1 MSKLLK
7 KVIAILLLTCMISAN
22 LSIIGSYGV
31 AYALSDTELSNQN
44 SKTQNTNVEF
54 NSYFEGGVHSKTEK
68 LENTTKLF
76 VNIKVKNAGYLENP
90 VISFT
95 DVNFKIAGE
104 VNNENIQSISENKIT
119 LNKLN
124 NVWATI

>member
-1 MSKLLK
+1 M
-7 KVIAILLLTCMISAN
+7 
-22 LSIIGSYGV
+22 

-90 VISFT
+90 TISFS
-95 DVNFKIAGE
+95 DVNFEIVKEE

-124 NVWATI
+124 NGTDLTL